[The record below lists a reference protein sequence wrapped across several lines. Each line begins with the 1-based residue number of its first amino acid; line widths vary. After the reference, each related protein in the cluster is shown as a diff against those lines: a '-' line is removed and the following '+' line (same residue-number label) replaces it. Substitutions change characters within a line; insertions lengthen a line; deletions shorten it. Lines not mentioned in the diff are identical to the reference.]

1 MKADVHECVTF
12 LGCIELNFST
22 DFEMPEKSKLKYKT
36 VSWHLMVG
44 TIYCAQM
51 WNEFKEVQ
59 REMMQNLVF
68 NIFLNILKASQ
79 HFGLTSI

>member
-36 VSWHLMVG
+36 VPWRLMG
-44 TIYCAQM
+44 TIYCAHVKM
-51 WNEFKEVQ
+51 S
-59 REMMQNLVF
+59 
-68 NIFLNILKASQ
+68 LKKCKRNAKPR
-79 HFGLTSI
+79 L